1 MSLKNYLPNRFNLII
16 TWREFMLDNFIRK
29 EIISQISPN
38 TKKNDISIVFKTS
51 NAGAKIK
58 FDTEIITVIKDFL
71 SKKITPQH
79 KNTFRYAL
87 EGGIDSK
94 NQLDSSILVIYMQ
107 ENSDYDMES
116 IYLCA
121 KKLIRKC
128 LNNLIEISNNHSGN
142 VHKVKILSASQKV
155 TASPDIFIADSEDEI
170 LLTQSLI
177 YNVLSRSKNNCTI
190 FFKIDEE
197 YFDLNLVR
205 SINPKMESKEKIQI
219 SCIVISVDD
228 HYGVIAVK
236 GADIKGIKKYQFDP
250 QHRRQ
255 LLEAQLAGDEL
266 IIDVTPM
273 EKFSQGELVECGGL
287 IKNIK
292 VVEYEKLI

>member
-1 MSLKNYLPNRFNLII
+1 
-16 TWREFMLDNFIRK
+16 MLDNFIRK

-79 KNTFRYAL
+79 KNKFRYAL
-87 EGGIDSK
+87 EGGIDSN

-116 IYLCA
+116 IYLYS
-121 KKLIRKC
+121 KKLTRKC

-155 TASPDIFIADSEDEI
+155 TASPDILIADSEDEI

-177 YNVLSRSKNNCTI
+177 YNVLGRSKKNCTI
-190 FFKIDEE
+190 SFKIDDE
-197 YFDLNLVR
+197 YFNLELRR
-205 SINPKMESKEKIQI
+205 SSNAPIESEINNQI
-219 SCIVISVDD
+219 NCVVLCVDD
-228 HYGVIAVK
+228 HSGDVTVR
-236 GADIKGIKKYQFDP
+236 GADIKGNKQYQFEP
-250 QHRRQ
+250 QHRQQ

-273 EKFSQGELVECGGL
+273 EKFNQGKLVECGGR
-287 IKNIK
+287 ITNIK
-292 VVEYEKLI
+292 TVKYEKLI

>member
-1 MSLKNYLPNRFNLII
+1 
-16 TWREFMLDNFIRK
+16 MLDNFIRK

-79 KNTFRYAL
+79 KNKFRYAL
-87 EGGIDSK
+87 EGGIDSN

-116 IYLCA
+116 IYLYS
-121 KKLIRKC
+121 KKLTRKC

-155 TASPDIFIADSEDEI
+155 TASADTLIADSEDEI
-170 LLTQSLI
+170 LLTKNLVS
-177 YNVLSRSKNNCTI
+177 NVLGRSKKNCTI
-190 FFKIDEE
+190 SFKIDDE
-197 YFDLNLVR
+197 YFNLELRR
-205 SINPKMESKEKIQI
+205 SSNAPIESEINNQI
-219 SCIVISVDD
+219 NCVVLCVDD
-228 HYGVIAVK
+228 HSGNVTVR
-236 GADIKGIKKYQFDP
+236 GAEIKGNNQYQFAP
-250 QHRRQ
+250 QHRQQ
-255 LLEAQLAGDEL
+255 LLESQLAGDEL

-273 EKFSQGELVECGGL
+273 EKFNQGKLVQCGGR
-287 IKNIK
+287 ITNIK
-292 VVEYEKLI
+292 VIEHEKLI

>member
-1 MSLKNYLPNRFNLII
+1 
-16 TWREFMLDNFIRK
+16 MLDNFIRK

-71 SKKITPQH
+71 RKKISSQH
-79 KNTFRYAL
+79 KKTFHYAV
-87 EGGIDSK
+87 EGGIDSS
-94 NQLDSSILVIYMQ
+94 NELDSSILVIYMQ
-107 ENSDYDMES
+107 ENSDFDVDS
-116 IYLCA
+116 IYLAA
-121 KKLIRKC
+121 KNLVLKC
-128 LNNLIEISNNHSGN
+128 LKNLIKILDNHIGN
-142 VHKVKILSASQKV
+142 VHKVKIKTGGREV
-155 TASPDIFIADSEDEI
+155 IASPDVFIADSEDEA
-170 LLTQSLI
+170 LLTQSLV
-177 YNVLSRSKNNCTI
+177 YNVLGRSKNNCTI

-228 HYGVIAVK
+228 HHGVIAVK

>member
-1 MSLKNYLPNRFNLII
+1 
-16 TWREFMLDNFIRK
+16 MLDNFIRK

-38 TKKNDISIVFKTS
+38 TKKDDISIVFKTS

-58 FDTEIITVIKDFL
+58 FDTEIITVIKDYL

-79 KNTFRYAL
+79 KNTFRYAV
-87 EGGIDSK
+87 EGGIDSN
-94 NQLDSSILVIYMQ
+94 NQLDSSILVIYIQ

-116 IYLCA
+116 IYLYS

-155 TASPDIFIADSEDEI
+155 TASPDILIADSEDEI

-177 YNVLSRSKNNCTI
+177 YNVLSRSKKNCTI
-190 FFKIDEE
+190 SCKIDDE
-197 YFDLNLVR
+197 YFNLELRR
-205 SINPKMESKEKIQI
+205 SSNAPIESKINNQI
-219 SCIVISVDD
+219 NCVVICVDD
-228 HYGVIAVK
+228 HSRNVTVRET
-236 GADIKGIKKYQFDP
+236 DIKDNKQYQFEP
-250 QHRRQ
+250 QHRQQ
-255 LLEAQLAGDEL
+255 LLESQLAGDEL

-273 EKFSQGELVECGGL
+273 EKFNQGKLVECGGR
-287 IKNIK
+287 ITNIK
-292 VVEYEKLI
+292 TVKYEKLI

>member
-1 MSLKNYLPNRFNLII
+1 
-16 TWREFMLDNFIRK
+16 MLDNFIRK

-79 KNTFRYAL
+79 KNKFRYAL
-87 EGGIDSK
+87 EGGIDSN

-116 IYLCA
+116 IYLYS
-121 KKLIRKC
+121 KKLTRKC

-155 TASPDIFIADSEDEI
+155 TAFPDILTADSEDEI

-177 YNVLSRSKNNCTI
+177 YNVLGRSKKNCTI
-190 FFKIDEE
+190 SFKIDDE
-197 YFDLNLVR
+197 YFNLELRR
-205 SINPKMESKEKIQI
+205 SSNAPIESEINNQI
-219 SCIVISVDD
+219 NCVVLCVDD
-228 HYGVIAVK
+228 HSGNVTVR
-236 GADIKGIKKYQFDP
+236 GADIKGNKQYQFEP

-273 EKFSQGELVECGGL
+273 EKFNQGKLVECGGL

-292 VVEYEKLI
+292 VVEYKKLI

>member
-1 MSLKNYLPNRFNLII
+1 
-16 TWREFMLDNFIRK
+16 MLDNFIRK

-51 NAGAKIK
+51 SAGAKIK

-79 KNTFRYAL
+79 KNKFRYAL
-87 EGGIDSK
+87 EGGIDSN

-116 IYLCA
+116 IYLYS
-121 KKLIRKC
+121 KKLTRKC

-155 TASPDIFIADSEDEI
+155 TASADTLIADSEDEI
-170 LLTQSLI
+170 LLTKNLVS
-177 YNVLSRSKNNCTI
+177 NVLGRSKKNCTI
-190 FFKIDEE
+190 SFKIDDE
-197 YFDLNLVR
+197 YFNLELRR
-205 SINPKMESKEKIQI
+205 SSNAPIESEINNQI
-219 SCIVISVDD
+219 NCVVLCVDD
-228 HYGVIAVK
+228 HSGNVTVR
-236 GADIKGIKKYQFDP
+236 GADIKGNKQYQFEP
-250 QHRRQ
+250 QHRQQ

>member
-1 MSLKNYLPNRFNLII
+1 
-16 TWREFMLDNFIRK
+16 MLDNFIRK

-79 KNTFRYAL
+79 KNKFRYAL
-87 EGGIDSK
+87 EGGIDSN

-116 IYLCA
+116 IYLYS
-121 KKLIRKC
+121 KKLTRKC

-155 TASPDIFIADSEDEI
+155 TASPDILTADSEDEI

-197 YFDLNLVR
+197 YFDLNLVL
-205 SINPKMESKEKIQI
+205 SINPKMESKGKIQI

-228 HYGVIAVK
+228 HHGVIAVK
-236 GADIKGIKKYQFDP
+236 SADIKGIKKYQFEP

-266 IIDVTPM
+266 IIDLKPL
-273 EKFSQGELVECGGL
+273 EKFNQGELVECGGL

>member
-1 MSLKNYLPNRFNLII
+1 
-16 TWREFMLDNFIRK
+16 MLDNFIRK

-79 KNTFRYAL
+79 KNKFRYAL
-87 EGGIDSK
+87 EGGIDSN

-116 IYLCA
+116 IYLYS
-121 KKLIRKC
+121 KKLTRKC

-155 TASPDIFIADSEDEI
+155 TASADTLIADSEDEI
-170 LLTQSLI
+170 LLTKNLVS
-177 YNVLSRSKNNCTI
+177 NVLGRSKKNCTI
-190 FFKIDEE
+190 SFKIDDE
-197 YFDLNLVR
+197 YFNLELRR
-205 SINPKMESKEKIQI
+205 SSNAPIESEINNQI
-219 SCIVISVDD
+219 NCVVLCVDD
-228 HYGVIAVK
+228 HSGNVTVRET
-236 GADIKGIKKYQFDP
+236 DIKGSKQYQFEP
-250 QHRRQ
+250 QHRQQ
-255 LLEAQLAGDEL
+255 LLESQLAGDEL

>member
-1 MSLKNYLPNRFNLII
+1 
-16 TWREFMLDNFIRK
+16 MLDNFIRK

-51 NAGAKIK
+51 SAGAKIK

-79 KNTFRYAL
+79 KNKFRYAL
-87 EGGIDSK
+87 EGGIDSN

-116 IYLCA
+116 IYLYS
-121 KKLIRKC
+121 KKLTRKC

-155 TASPDIFIADSEDEI
+155 TASADTLIADSEDEI
-170 LLTQSLI
+170 LLTKNLVS
-177 YNVLSRSKNNCTI
+177 NVLGRSKKNCTI
-190 FFKIDEE
+190 SFKIDDE
-197 YFDLNLVR
+197 YFNLELRR
-205 SINPKMESKEKIQI
+205 SSNAPIESEINNQI
-219 SCIVISVDD
+219 NCVVLCVDD
-228 HYGVIAVK
+228 HSGNVTVR
-236 GADIKGIKKYQFDP
+236 GADIKGNKQYQFEP